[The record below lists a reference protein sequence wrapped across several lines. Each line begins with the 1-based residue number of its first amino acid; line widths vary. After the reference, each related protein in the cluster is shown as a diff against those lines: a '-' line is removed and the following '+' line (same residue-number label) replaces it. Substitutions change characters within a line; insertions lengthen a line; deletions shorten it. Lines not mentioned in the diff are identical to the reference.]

1 MSRKFRITSGQGFA
15 FKMLLAFIVVI
26 VIVLTAFTLFAVI
39 REGQKEKES
48 LQEQGEMLAGILA
61 RNSLIGVY
69 SENKQ
74 ILRDMTESIAGLKNV
89 AAVMIYN
96 AGLDLLYA
104 EKIHPSDFDD
114 LSVSRTLVP
123 ALDADQSLRTRE
135 STNDFEFIMPV
146 ILPFPANK
154 DERLYFGESKTERAA
169 KVIGYVRI
177 ILSKDTYRQRIY
189 TILRENA
196 VVMLIFIVS
205 STVIVF
211 FSVRKITR
219 PLERLT
225 GNVKALEKGLHVDPV
240 PVDSKDEV
248 GNLATAFNA
257 MVAVREQTEKSLRES
272 EERYRKL
279 VDLSPD
285 GIYVLQEGAI
295 VFTNSAGAD
304 LLGSADSSQVLGRN
318 MYDFVDAEDRG
329 ILQTISSH
337 VEERKKSSAYF
348 QIRYGRPDGTLV
360 EAEVAAAPLVF
371 GSRPAVLVI
380 ARDVTERKGMEE
392 KIRNYQREL
401 YAAATEMST
410 LESRV
415 EERERYLIAADLH
428 DYVGQNLVV
437 LQLKLGLL
445 RRAILDPTV
454 LDHIDEIRD
463 IIGKTIQYTRS
474 LTAELNPPILVEIGF
489 KPAVES
495 LAEAFKKTHGLT
507 ITVKDDGRP
516 VQIGNEYRYLLFRCV
531 REILMNVVKHA
542 HAENVEVAMSR
553 SGDRMYITVADD
565 GSGFDLSTIDRKKSG
580 FGLFS
585 IRERMKRLGGYC
597 EINSKPGA
605 GTMVILAMPVDDPK
619 KGGA

>member
-1 MSRKFRITSGQGFA
+1 LNKIFRTAPRPGLAI
-15 FKMLLAFIVVI
+15 KMLLAFIVVI
-26 VIVLTAFTLFAVI
+26 VVVLTAFTMFAVI
-39 REGQKEKES
+39 REGQKEKLG
-48 LQEQGEMLAGILA
+48 LQEQGEILSGILA
-61 RNSLIGVY
+61 RNSMVGVF

-104 EKIHPSDFDD
+104 EKVHPSDFDD
-114 LSVSRTLVP
+114 LSVPRTLVS
-123 ALDADQSLRTRE
+123 AIDADRSLRTRE

-146 ILPFPANK
+146 VLQSPAKK
-154 DERLYFGESKTERAA
+154 DERLYFGDSKTERAA

-177 ILSKDTYRQRIY
+177 ILGKDIYRQRIY

-285 GIYVLQEGAI
+285 GVFVLQEGAI
-295 VFTNSAGAD
+295 IFTNSAGAI
-304 LLGSADSSQVLGRN
+304 LLGAADSSQVLGRN
-318 MYDFVDAEDRG
+318 MYDFVDADDRG
-329 ILQTISSH
+329 VLQNISSQ
-337 VEERKKSSAYF
+337 VEEQKINSPYI
-348 QIRYGRPDGTLV
+348 QVRYRRPDETMV
-360 EAEVAAAPLVF
+360 EAEVAAAPFVF
-371 GSRPAVLVI
+371 SGRPAVLVI

-392 KIRNYQREL
+392 KIRNYQKEL
-401 YAAATEMST
+401 YTAATEMSA

-445 RRAILDPTV
+445 RRALLEPNILRHV
-454 LDHIDEIRD
+454 EEIRD

-474 LTAELNPPILVEIGF
+474 LTVELNPPILVEIGF

-495 LAEAFKKTHGLT
+495 LAEAFKKTHGLA

-516 VQIGNEYRYLLFRCV
+516 IQISNENRYLLFRCV

-542 HAENVEVAMSR
+542 HADNVEVAMSR
-553 SGDRMYITVADD
+553 SGDRMYVTVADD
-565 GSGFDLSTIDRKKSG
+565 GSGFDMSTVDGKKSG
-580 FGLFS
+580 FGLFT

-597 EINSKPGA
+597 EINSTPGS
-605 GTMVILAMPVDDPK
+605 GTTVILAMPVQ
-619 KGGA
+619 

>member
-1 MSRKFRITSGQGFA
+1 MASGRGFA

-26 VIVLTAFTLFAVI
+26 VVVLTAFTLFAVI
-39 REGQKEKES
+39 REGQKEKQS

-74 ILRDMTESIAGLKNV
+74 ILRDMTGSIAGQKNV
-89 AAVMIYN
+89 AAIMIYN

-104 EKIHPSDFDD
+104 EKIHPSSFEGVPVPD
-114 LSVSRTLVP
+114 TLVET
-123 ALDADQSLRTRE
+123 LDEDNPLSTRE
-135 STNDFEFIMPV
+135 AAKDFEFIMPV
-146 ILPFPANK
+146 VLQTFAKK
-154 DERLYFGESKTERAA
+154 DETLYFGGAKAEKTA
-169 KVIGYVRI
+169 KVIGYVRV

-196 VVMLIFIVS
+196 VVMLVFILAS
-205 STVIVF
+205 SVIVF

-219 PLERLT
+219 PLEQLT
-225 GNVKALEKGLHVDPV
+225 GHVKALEKGLHVDPI
-240 PVDSKDEV
+240 PVDSRDEV
-248 GNLATAFNA
+248 GNLAAAFNA
-257 MVAVREQTEKSLRES
+257 MVSVREQTEKSLRES

-285 GIYVLQEGAI
+285 GVYVLQEGAV
-295 VFTNSAGAD
+295 VFTNSSGAL
-304 LLGSADSSQVLGRN
+304 LLGATDSSQVLGRHMN
-318 MYDFVDAEDRG
+318 DFVHEDDRDV
-329 ILQTISSH
+329 LRNISSQ
-337 VEERKKSSAYF
+337 VEAKKMNSAYI
-348 QIRYGRPDGTLV
+348 QVRYQRPDGTLV
-360 EAEVAAAPLVF
+360 EAEVAAAPFVF
-371 GSRPAVLVI
+371 SSRPAALVI

-401 YAAATEMST
+401 YAAATEMSA

-445 RRAILDPTV
+445 RRALLDPTV
-454 LDHIDEIRD
+454 LRQVDEIRD
-463 IIGKTIQYTRS
+463 IIGKTIQYARS
-474 LTAELNPPILVEIGF
+474 LTVELNPPILVEIGF
-489 KPAVES
+489 KQAVES
-495 LAEAFKKTHGLT
+495 LAEAFEKTHGLA
-507 ITVKDDGRP
+507 IAVKDDGRP
-516 VQIGNEYRYLLFRCV
+516 VQIGNENRYLLFRCV

-553 SGDRMYITVADD
+553 SGDRMYVTVADD
-565 GSGFDLSTIDRKKSG
+565 GSGFDLSGIDGKRAG
-580 FGLFS
+580 FGLFT

-597 EINSKPGA
+597 EVNSKPGS
-605 GTMVILAMPVDDPK
+605 GTTVILAMPVQ
-619 KGGA
+619 